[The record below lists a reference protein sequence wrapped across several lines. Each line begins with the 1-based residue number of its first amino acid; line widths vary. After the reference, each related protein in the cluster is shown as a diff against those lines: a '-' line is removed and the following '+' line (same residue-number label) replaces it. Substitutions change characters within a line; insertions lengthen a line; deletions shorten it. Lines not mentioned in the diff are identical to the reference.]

1 MPHLDPLPIDVI
13 LDDLRAAL
21 RQGHGV
27 LHAPTGSGKSTGV
40 PLALL
45 DEPWLTG
52 QRILMLQPRR
62 PAARMTAARMADR
75 LGEPLG
81 EQVGYQIRFERRIGP
96 RTRIE
101 VVTEG
106 ILTRRLQSDPTLDG
120 IGLVIF
126 DEFHERGLPSDLGL
140 ALTLDS
146 VRGLRPDLRLL
157 VMSATLEAEPVAEL
171 LGDASILRAE
181 GRSFPVE
188 IRYAERTPDSD
199 PVRALVAGARQA
211 LAEETGDILA
221 FLPGAREIER
231 AREALASLVGSDV
244 EILPLHGALS
254 SAEQDRALRP
264 DGRGRRRLI
273 LATDLAETSLTIEGI
288 RVVLD
293 SGLTRKPRFD
303 PGSGLTRLVTESIPR
318 ASADQRAGRAGRLTP
333 GVCRRL
339 WTRAQEVGRPD
350 RRTPEILESDLAPLA
365 LELALWGVKDPA
377 ELSWLDPP
385 PAPAWNQALELLR
398 TLGALDR
405 RDSITPLGRALAEL
419 PVHPRLG
426 VMLLR
431 AAPEERQTAADLCA
445 LISERDPFLPE
456 PGQARPADLGLRLEA
471 LRAARERRGTPA
483 GVDRRRLEAIERAAR
498 QLLRLA
504 ERAAEAAP
512 TNTKD
517 LSRSGLEST
526 PLLPRSQR
534 TPGALLALAYPD
546 RLAQRRTGGD
556 ERYLLAAGTGAELP
570 RDDAL
575 AIHAY
580 LVVAAIDARG
590 RDGRIQSA
598 LPISESELRT
608 ELAERL
614 ESSREVFW
622 DDERAAVACRA
633 ITRIGSIV
641 LESRP
646 VALQPE
652 DDAGAYLIA
661 HIREHFDEALDW
673 SDSARQLQ
681 ARVALARRYDS
692 SGDWPD
698 LSDAALREH
707 LDNWLGPW
715 IVGKNRLSDVRRLDL
730 NAILLDR
737 LSWEQRQWLDQ
748 QAPRTFVTP
757 AGNSRP
763 IDYVSGETPILAAPL
778 QEFFGLSDTPRL
790 CQGRVPVL
798 LHLLSPARRP
808 MQVTQDLAGFW
819 ARGYAEVRKELR
831 GRYPKHHWPE
841 DPTQAQALVGGLRR
855 RGASGASG

>member
-1 MPHLDPLPIDVI
+1 MPNFEPLPIDAI

-27 LHAPTGSGKSTGV
+27 LHAPTASGKSTRV

-45 DEPWLTG
+45 DESWLAG

-62 PAARMTAARMADR
+62 PAARMTAARLADQ

-81 EQVGYQIRFERRIGP
+81 ERVGYQIRFERRIGP

-106 ILTRRLQSDPTLDG
+106 ILTRRLQNDPTLEG

-146 VRGLRPDLRLL
+146 ARGLRPDLRLL
-157 VMSATLEAEPVAEL
+157 VMSATLEAEPVAGL
-171 LGDASILRAE
+171 LDHAHILRAD

-221 FLPGAREIER
+221 FLPGAREIEQ
-231 AREALASLVGSDV
+231 AREALAASVGSAV

-264 DGRGRRRLI
+264 DGSGHRRLI

-318 ASADQRAGRAGRLTP
+318 ASADQRAGRAGRLAP
-333 GVCRRL
+333 GICRRL
-339 WTRAQEVGRPD
+339 WTCAQEHGRVEQ
-350 RRTPEILESDLAPLA
+350 RTPEILESDLAPLA

-405 RDSITPLGRALAEL
+405 RDSITPLGRALVEL

-426 VMLLR
+426 VMLLS
-431 AAPEERQTAADLCA
+431 AAPVERQTAADLCA

-456 PGQARPADLGLRLEA
+456 PGRARPADLGLRLEA
-471 LRAARERRGTPA
+471 LRAMRERRGTPA
-483 GVDRRRLEAIERAAR
+483 GVERRRLDAIERAAR
-498 QLLRLA
+498 QLHRLA
-504 ERAAEAAP
+504 ER
-512 TNTKD
+512 
-517 LSRSGLEST
+517 T
-526 PLLPRSQR
+526 PATVSPQPQR

-546 RLAQRRTGGD
+546 RVAQRRAGAD
-556 ERYLLAAGTGAELP
+556 ERYLLEAGTGAELP

-575 AIHAY
+575 AIHPY
-580 LVVAAIDARG
+580 LIVAAIDARG

-598 LPISESELRT
+598 LPISEDELRA

-622 DDERAAVACRA
+622 DAERAAVACRA
-633 ITRIGSIV
+633 MTRLGAIV
-641 LESRP
+641 LESHP
-646 VALQPE
+646 VALTPE
-652 DDAGAYLIA
+652 DDADAYLIA
-661 HIREHFDEALDW
+661 HIREHFSEALDW
-673 SDSARQLQ
+673 TEAARQLQ
-681 ARVALARRYDS
+681 ARIALARRHDPT
-692 SGDWPD
+692 GDWPD
-698 LSDAALREH
+698 LSDAALREY
-707 LDNWLGPW
+707 LDAWLTPW
-715 IVGKNRLSDVRRLDL
+715 IVGKTRVSDVQRLDL

-737 LSWEQRQWLDQ
+737 LSWEQRQRLDQ
-748 QAPRTFVTP
+748 QVPRTFVTP

-778 QEFFGLSDTPRL
+778 QELFGLSDTPRL

-855 RGASGASG
+855 RVSPKPPS

>member
-1 MPHLDPLPIDVI
+1 MSVPNLDPLPIDAI

-27 LHAPTGSGKSTGV
+27 LHAPTGSGKSTRV

-45 DEPWLTG
+45 DESWLAG

-62 PAARMTAARMADR
+62 PAARMTAARLADQ

-81 EQVGYQIRFERRIGP
+81 ERVGYQIRFERRIGS

-106 ILTRRLQSDPTLDG
+106 ILTRRLQNDPTLDG
-120 IGLVIF
+120 VGLVIF
-126 DEFHERGLPSDLGL
+126 DEFHERGLPADLGL

-146 VRGLRPDLRLL
+146 ARGLRPDLRLL

-171 LGDASILRAE
+171 LGNARILRAE

-211 LAEETGDILA
+211 LVEETGDILA
-221 FLPGAREIER
+221 FLPGAREIEQ
-231 AREALASLVGSDV
+231 AREALAASVGSAV

-264 DGRGRRRLI
+264 DGSGRRRLI

-293 SGLTRKPRFD
+293 SGQTRKPRFD

-333 GVCRRL
+333 GICRRL
-339 WTRAQEVGRPD
+339 WTRAQEHGRAEQ
-350 RRTPEILESDLAPLA
+350 RTPEILESDLAPLA
-365 LELALWGVKDPA
+365 LELALWGVKDPTA
-377 ELSWLDPP
+377 LSWLDPP

-426 VMLLR
+426 VMLLS
-431 AAPEERQTAADLCA
+431 ATPAERQTAADLCA

-456 PGQARPADLGLRLEA
+456 PGRARPADLGLRLEA
-471 LRAARERRGTPA
+471 LRARRERRGTPA
-483 GVDRRRLEAIERAAR
+483 GVERRRLDAIERAAR
-498 QLLRLA
+498 QLHRLV
-504 ERAAEAAP
+504 ERAPAKVSP
-512 TNTKD
+512 
-517 LSRSGLEST
+517 
-526 PLLPRSQR
+526 PQPQR

-546 RLAQRRTGGD
+546 RVAQRRAGAD

-575 AIHAY
+575 AIHPY
-580 LVVAAIDARG
+580 LIVAAIDARG

-598 LPISESELRT
+598 LPISEDELRA

-622 DDERAAVACRA
+622 DAERAAVACRA
-633 ITRIGSIV
+633 MTRLGAIV
-641 LESRP
+641 LESHP
-646 VALQPE
+646 VALTPE
-652 DDAGAYLIA
+652 DTAGAYLIA
-661 HIREHFDEALDW
+661 HIREHFSEALDW
-673 SDSARQLQ
+673 SEAARQLQ
-681 ARVALARRYDS
+681 ARIALARRHDPT
-692 SGDWPD
+692 GDWPD

-707 LDNWLGPW
+707 LDVWLTPW
-715 IVGKNRLSDVRRLDL
+715 ISGKTRVSDVQRLDL

-737 LSWEQRQWLDQ
+737 LSWEQRQRLDQ
-748 QAPRTFVTP
+748 QVPRTFVTP

-778 QEFFGLSDTPRL
+778 QELFGLSDTPRL
-790 CQGRVPVL
+790 CQDRVPVL

-855 RGASGASG
+855 RVSPKPPS

>member
-1 MPHLDPLPIDVI
+1 MHPLNPLPIDAI

-21 RQGHGV
+21 HQGHGV
-27 LHAPTGSGKSTGV
+27 LHAPTGSGKSTRV

-45 DEPWLTG
+45 DESWLAG

-62 PAARMTAARMADR
+62 PAARMTAARLADQ

-81 EQVGYQIRFERRIGP
+81 ERVGYQIRFERRIGP

-106 ILTRRLQSDPTLDG
+106 ILTRRLQNDPTLDG
-120 IGLVIF
+120 VGLVIF
-126 DEFHERGLPSDLGL
+126 DEFHERGLASDLGL

-146 VRGLRPDLRLL
+146 ARGLRPDLRLL

-171 LGDASILRAE
+171 LGNARILRAE

-231 AREALASLVGSDV
+231 VREALDAHAGSEV

-264 DGRGRRRLI
+264 DGSGRRRLI

-318 ASADQRAGRAGRLTP
+318 ASADQRAGRAGRLAP

-426 VMLLR
+426 VMLLS
-431 AAPEERQTAADLCA
+431 ATPEEQQTAADLCA

-456 PGQARPADLGLRLEA
+456 PGRARPADLGLRLEA
-471 LRAARERRGTPA
+471 LRAMRERRGTPV
-483 GVDRRRLEAIERAAR
+483 GVDRRRLDAIERTAR
-498 QLLRLA
+498 QLHRLA
-504 ERAAEAAP
+504 ERAASSRRSTCQSQGERRSRPPARPRLSGSRRP
-512 TNTKD
+512 TTR
-517 LSRSGLEST
+517 RS
-526 PLLPRSQR
+526 
-534 TPGALLALAYPD
+534 
-546 RLAQRRTGGD
+546 RRTLSAGG
-556 ERYLLAAGTGAELP
+556 RN
-570 RDDAL
+570 
-575 AIHAY
+575 
-580 LVVAAIDARG
+580 
-590 RDGRIQSA
+590 
-598 LPISESELRT
+598 
-608 ELAERL
+608 
-614 ESSREVFW
+614 
-622 DDERAAVACRA
+622 
-633 ITRIGSIV
+633 
-641 LESRP
+641 
-646 VALQPE
+646 
-652 DDAGAYLIA
+652 
-661 HIREHFDEALDW
+661 
-673 SDSARQLQ
+673 
-681 ARVALARRYDS
+681 RR
-692 SGDWPD
+692 
-698 LSDAALREH
+698 
-707 LDNWLGPW
+707 
-715 IVGKNRLSDVRRLDL
+715 
-730 NAILLDR
+730 
-737 LSWEQRQWLDQ
+737 
-748 QAPRTFVTP
+748 
-757 AGNSRP
+757 
-763 IDYVSGETPILAAPL
+763 
-778 QEFFGLSDTPRL
+778 
-790 CQGRVPVL
+790 
-798 LHLLSPARRP
+798 
-808 MQVTQDLAGFW
+808 
-819 ARGYAEVRKELR
+819 
-831 GRYPKHHWPE
+831 
-841 DPTQAQALVGGLRR
+841 
-855 RGASGASG
+855 

>member
-1 MPHLDPLPIDVI
+1 MPNFEPLPIDAI

-27 LHAPTGSGKSTGV
+27 LHAPTGSGKSTRV

-45 DEPWLTG
+45 DESWLAG

-62 PAARMTAARMADR
+62 PAARMTAARLADQ

-81 EQVGYQIRFERRIGP
+81 ERVGYQIRFERRIGP

-106 ILTRRLQSDPTLDG
+106 ILTRRLQNDPTLEG

-146 VRGLRPDLRLL
+146 ARGLRPDLRLL

-171 LGDASILRAE
+171 LGNARILRAE

-211 LAEETGDILA
+211 LVEETGDILA
-221 FLPGAREIER
+221 FLPGAREIEQ
-231 AREALASLVGSDV
+231 AREALAASVGSAV

-264 DGRGRRRLI
+264 DGSRRRRLI

-293 SGLTRKPRFD
+293 SGQTRKPRFD

-318 ASADQRAGRAGRLTP
+318 ASADQRAGRAGRLAP
-333 GVCRRL
+333 GICRRL
-339 WTRAQEVGRPD
+339 WTCAQEHGRAEQ
-350 RRTPEILESDLAPLA
+350 RTPEILESDLAPLA
-365 LELALWGVKDPA
+365 LELALWGVKDPT

-426 VMLLR
+426 VMLLS
-431 AAPEERQTAADLCA
+431 ATPAECQTAADLCA

-456 PGQARPADLGLRLEA
+456 PGRARPADLGLRLEA
-471 LRAARERRGTPA
+471 LRAMRERRETSA
-483 GVDRRRLEAIERAAR
+483 GVERRRLDAIERAAR
-498 QLLRLA
+498 QLHRLA
-504 ERAAEAAP
+504 ECAP
-512 TNTKD
+512 ATV
-517 LSRSGLEST
+517 S
-526 PLLPRSQR
+526 PPQPQR

-546 RLAQRRTGGD
+546 RVAQRRAGAD

-575 AIHAY
+575 AIHPY
-580 LVVAAIDARG
+580 LIVAAIDARG

-598 LPISESELRT
+598 LPISEDELRA

-622 DDERAAVACRA
+622 DAERAAVACRA
-633 ITRIGSIV
+633 MTRLGAIV
-641 LESRP
+641 LESHP
-646 VALQPE
+646 VALTPE
-652 DDAGAYLIA
+652 DDAEAYLIA
-661 HIREHFDEALDW
+661 HIREHFSEALDW
-673 SDSARQLQ
+673 TEAARQLQ
-681 ARVALARRYDS
+681 ARIALARRHDPT
-692 SGDWPD
+692 GDWPD

-707 LDNWLGPW
+707 LDAWLTPW
-715 IVGKNRLSDVRRLDL
+715 IVGKTRVSDVQRLDL

-737 LSWEQRQWLDQ
+737 LSWEQRQRLDQ
-748 QAPRTFVTP
+748 QVPRTFVTP

-778 QEFFGLSDTPRL
+778 QELFGLSDTPRL

-855 RGASGASG
+855 RGASNPTG

>member
-1 MPHLDPLPIDVI
+1 MPPLDPLPIDTI

-27 LHAPTGSGKSTGV
+27 LQAPTGSGKSTGV

-45 DEPWLTG
+45 DEPWLAG

-62 PAARMTAARMADR
+62 PAARMTAARMAER

-81 EQVGYQIRFERRIGP
+81 ERVGYQIRFERRLGP

-120 IGLVIF
+120 VGLVIF
-126 DEFHERGLPSDLGL
+126 DEFHERGLNSDLGL

-171 LGDASILRAE
+171 LGDASILHAE
-181 GRSFPVE
+181 GRTFPVE
-188 IRYAERTPDSD
+188 IRYAERTPDRD
-199 PVRALVAGARQA
+199 PVHALVAAARQA
-211 LAEETGDILA
+211 LVQETGDILA
-221 FLPGAREIER
+221 FLPGAPEIER
-231 AREALASLVGSDV
+231 AREALAAVAGSNL

-293 SGLTRKPRFD
+293 SGLARKPRFD
-303 PGSGLTRLVTESIPR
+303 PGSGLTRLVTEPIPR
-318 ASADQRAGRAGRLTP
+318 ASADQRAGRAGRLAP
-333 GVCRRL
+333 GVCWRL

-350 RRTPEILESDLAPLA
+350 RRTPEILESDLASLA
-365 LELALWGVKDPA
+365 LELAIWGVKDPEA
-377 ELSWLDPP
+377 LSWIDPP
-385 PAPAWNQALELLR
+385 PAPAWNQALDLLHR
-398 TLGALDR
+398 LGALDR
-405 RDSITPLGRALAEL
+405 RGAITPLGRALAEL

-426 VMLLR
+426 VMLLS
-431 AAPEERQTAADLCA
+431 ATPDERQTAADLCA
-445 LISERDPFLPE
+445 LLAERDPFLPE
-456 PGQARPADLGLRLEA
+456 TGRTRPVDLGLRLSA
-471 LRAARERRGTPA
+471 LRAARERRGIPA
-483 GVDRRRLEAIERAAR
+483 GVDQQRLNAIERAAR
-498 QLLRLA
+498 QLHRLA
-504 ERAAEAAP
+504 ERAASVGARPAE
-512 TNTKD
+512 T
-517 LSRSGLEST
+517 
-526 PLLPRSQR
+526 SQGR
-534 TPGALLALAYPD
+534 TPAPCSPAPIRIASPSGRAGA
-546 RLAQRRTGGD
+546 D
-556 ERYLLAAGTGAELP
+556 ERYLLATGTGAALP

-575 AIHAY
+575 AIHPY
-580 LVVAAIDARG
+580 LVVATIDARG

-598 LPISESELRT
+598 LPIGEDELRT
-608 ELAERL
+608 TLAEHL
-614 ESSREVFW
+614 ESCRELFW
-622 DDERAAVACRA
+622 DTERAALACRA

-646 VALQPE
+646 VALRPE
-652 DDAGAYLIA
+652 DEAESHLLEY
-661 HIREHFDEALDW
+661 IREHFDEALDW

-681 ARVALARRYDS
+681 ARVALARRYDPD
-692 SGDWPD
+692 GDWPD
-698 LSDAALREH
+698 LSNAALRER
-707 LDNWLGPW
+707 LDDWLGPW
-715 IVGKNRLSDVRRLDL
+715 IAGKTRLSEVRRLDL
-730 NAILLDR
+730 NAILLDQ
-737 LSWEQRQWLDQ
+737 LSWEQRQRLDCEL
-748 QAPRTFVTP
+748 PRRFVTP

-763 IDYVSGETPILAAPL
+763 IDYLSGETPILAVPL
-778 QEFFGLSDTPRL
+778 QELFGLNDTPRL
-790 CQGRVPVL
+790 CQGRLPLL

-841 DPTQAQALVGGLRR
+841 DPTQAQALVSGLRR
-855 RGASGASG
+855 RGGSGSAR

>member
-13 LDDLRAAL
+13 LDDLRATL
-21 RQGHGV
+21 RRGHGV
-27 LHAPTGSGKSTGV
+27 LHAPTGLGKSTGV

-45 DEPWLTG
+45 DEPWLASR
-52 QRILMLQPRR
+52 RILMLQPRR

-81 EQVGYQIRFERRIGP
+81 ERVGYQIRFERRVGP

-120 IGLVIF
+120 VGLVIF
-126 DEFHERGLPSDLGL
+126 DEFHERGLASDLGL

-146 VRGLRPDLRLL
+146 ARGLRPDLRLL

-171 LGDASILRAE
+171 LGNASILRAE

-199 PVRALVAGARQA
+199 PVRALVAEARQM
-211 LAEETGDILA
+211 LTEETGDILA

-231 AREALASLVGSDV
+231 TREALGAQVGSDV

-264 DGRGRRRLI
+264 DGIGRRRLI

-318 ASADQRAGRAGRLTP
+318 ASADQRAGRAGRLAP

-339 WTRAQEVGRPD
+339 WTRAQEIGRPD

-365 LELALWGVKDPA
+365 LELALWGVKDPT

-385 PAPAWNQALELLR
+385 PAPAWNQALELLH

-419 PVHPRLG
+419 PAHPRLG
-426 VMLLR
+426 VMLLG

-456 PGQARPADLGLRLEA
+456 PGRARPADLGLRLEA
-471 LRAARERRGTPA
+471 LRVARERRGTSV
-483 GVDRRRLEAIERAAR
+483 GMDRRRLDAIERAAR
-498 QLLRLA
+498 QLHCLA
-504 ERAAEAAP
+504 ERAASAGARPAE
-512 TNTKD
+512 T
-517 LSRSGLEST
+517 GQE
-526 PLLPRSQR
+526 R

-546 RLAQRRTGGD
+546 RVAQRRIGAD

-575 AIHAY
+575 AIHPY

-598 LPISESELRT
+598 LPISESELRA

-622 DDERAAVACRA
+622 DAERAAVACRA
-633 ITRIGSIV
+633 ITRLGAIV

-646 VALQPE
+646 VAPGAE
-652 DDAGAYLIA
+652 DDAEKHMLEY
-661 HIREHFDEALDW
+661 IREHFDDALDW
-673 SDSARQLQ
+673 SESARQLQ
-681 ARVALARRYDS
+681 ARVALARRHDP

-698 LSDAALREH
+698 LSDAALCEH
-707 LDNWLGPW
+707 LEDWLAPW
-715 IVGKNRLSDVRRLDL
+715 IAGKTRLSDVRRLDL
-730 NAILLDR
+730 SAILLDR

-748 QAPRTFVTP
+748 QVPRTFVTP

-790 CQGRVPVL
+790 CRGRVPVL

-855 RGASGASG
+855 RSTSPSSS

>member
-1 MPHLDPLPIDVI
+1 MLNFDPLPIDAI

-21 RQGHGV
+21 SQGHGV
-27 LHAPTGSGKSTGV
+27 LHAPTGSGKSTRV

-45 DEPWLTG
+45 DAPWLAG

-62 PAARMTAARMADR
+62 PAARMTAARLADQ

-81 EQVGYQIRFERRIGP
+81 ERVGYQIRFERRIGP

-106 ILTRRLQSDPTLDG
+106 ILTRRLQRDPTLDG
-120 IGLVIF
+120 VGLVIF
-126 DEFHERGLPSDLGL
+126 DEFHERGLTSDLGL

-146 VRGLRPDLRLL
+146 ARGLRPDLRLL
-157 VMSATLEAEPVAEL
+157 IMSATLEAEPVAGL
-171 LGDASILRAE
+171 LDNARLLRAE

-199 PVRALVAGARQA
+199 PVRALVAGARQV
-211 LAEETGDILA
+211 LTEETGDILA

-231 AREALASLVGSDV
+231 AREALAGADI

-318 ASADQRAGRAGRLTP
+318 ASADQRAGRAGRLAP
-333 GVCRRL
+333 GVCQRL
-339 WTRAQEVGRPD
+339 WTRAQEHGRPEQ
-350 RRTPEILESDLAPLA
+350 RTPEILESDLAPLA

-398 TLGALDR
+398 MLGALDR
-405 RDSITPLGRALAEL
+405 RDSITPLGRALADL

-426 VMLLR
+426 VMLLG
-431 AAPEERQTAADLCA
+431 ATPTERQTAADLCA

-456 PGQARPADLGLRLEA
+456 PGRARPADLGLRLDA
-471 LRAARERRGTPA
+471 LRAARERRGTPP
-483 GVDRRRLEAIERAAR
+483 GVDRRRLDAIERAAR
-498 QLLRLA
+498 QLHRLA
-504 ERAAEAAP
+504 ERSASSGARPAE
-512 TNTKD
+512 TD
-517 LSRSGLEST
+517 SVR
-526 PLLPRSQR
+526 R
-534 TPGALLALAYPD
+534 PGALLALAYPD
-546 RLAQRRTGGD
+546 RVAQRRAGAD

-575 AIHAY
+575 AIHPY

-598 LPISESELRT
+598 LPISEDELRA

-614 ESSREVFW
+614 EPRREVFW
-622 DDERAAVACRA
+622 DNERAAVACRA
-633 ITRIGSIV
+633 ITRLGAMA

-646 VALQPE
+646 VALAPE
-652 DDAGAYLIA
+652 DDASTYLIA
-661 HIREHFDEALDW
+661 HIREHFSEALDW
-673 SDSARQLQ
+673 LESARQLQ
-681 ARVALARRYDS
+681 ARIALMRQHDPA
-692 SGDWPD
+692 GDWPD
-698 LSDAALREH
+698 FSDAALREH
-707 LDNWLGPW
+707 LDVWLNPW
-715 IVGKNRLSDVRRLDL
+715 IAGKTRLSDVQRLDL
-730 NAILLDR
+730 SAILLDQ
-737 LSWEQRQWLDQ
+737 LSWEQRQRLDQ
-748 QAPRTFVTP
+748 QVPRTFVTP

-790 CQGRVPVL
+790 CLGRLPVL

-841 DPTQAQALVGGLRR
+841 DPTQAQALIGGLRR
-855 RGASGASG
+855 RRAPGSSR

>member
-81 EQVGYQIRFERRIGP
+81 ERVGYQIRFERRIGA

-120 IGLVIF
+120 VGLVIF

-146 VRGLRPDLRLL
+146 ARGLRPDLRLL

-171 LGDASILRAE
+171 LGGARILRAE

-199 PVRALVAGARQA
+199 PVRALVAEARQA
-211 LAEETGDILA
+211 LADETGDILA

-264 DGRGRRRLI
+264 DGSGRRRLI

-303 PGSGLTRLVTESIPR
+303 PGSGLTQLVTESIPR
-318 ASADQRAGRAGRLTP
+318 ASADQRAGRAGRLAP
-333 GVCRRL
+333 GICRRL

-426 VMLLR
+426 VMLLG

-456 PGQARPADLGLRLEA
+456 PGRARPADLGLRLEA
-471 LRAARERRGTPA
+471 LRAARARRGTPA

-498 QLLRLA
+498 QLFRLV
-504 ERAAEAAP
+504 ERAAEGVPAP
-512 TNTKD
+512 VPSRAD
-517 LSRSGLEST
+517 AGLDRALSPTRL
-526 PLLPRSQR
+526 QR

-546 RLAQRRTGGD
+546 RVAQRRAGAD

-575 AIHAY
+575 AIHPY

-598 LPISESELRT
+598 LPISEDELRA

-614 ESSREVFW
+614 ESRREVFW
-622 DDERAAVACRA
+622 DAERAAVACRA
-633 ITRIGSIV
+633 VTRLGAIA

-646 VALQPE
+646 VALGPK
-652 DDAGAYLIA
+652 DDADTYLIA
-661 HIREHFDEALDW
+661 HIREHFGEALDW
-673 SDSARQLQ
+673 PDSARQLQ
-681 ARVALARRYDS
+681 ARVALARRHDPA
-692 SGDWPD
+692 GDWPD
-698 LSDAALREH
+698 LSDAALREQ
-707 LDNWLGPW
+707 LDDWLAPW
-715 IVGKNRLSDVRRLDL
+715 ITGKPRLSDVRRLDL

-737 LSWEQRQWLDQ
+737 LSWELRQRIDQ
-748 QAPRTFVTP
+748 LVPRTFVTP

-763 IDYVSGETPILAAPL
+763 IDYVSGETPVLAAPL

-855 RGASGASG
+855 RGASGSSG

>member
-1 MPHLDPLPIDVI
+1 MRHLDPLPIDVI

-27 LHAPTGSGKSTGV
+27 LNAPTGSGKSTGV

-45 DEPWLTG
+45 DEPWLAG
-52 QRILMLQPRR
+52 RRILMLQPRR
-62 PAARMTAARMADR
+62 PAARMTAARLADR

-81 EQVGYQIRFERRIGP
+81 ERIGYQIRFERCIGP

-120 IGLVIF
+120 VGLVIF
-126 DEFHERGLPSDLGL
+126 DEFHERGLHADLGL

-146 VRGLRPDLRLL
+146 ARGLRPDLRLL

-171 LGDASILRAE
+171 LGNASILRAE

-199 PVRALVAGARQA
+199 PVRALVAAARQA

-231 AREALASLVGSDV
+231 AREALVPLVGSDV

-264 DGRGRRRLI
+264 DGSGRRRLI

-303 PGSGLTRLVTESIPR
+303 PGSGLTRLMTESIPR
-318 ASADQRAGRAGRLTP
+318 ASADQRAGRAGRLAP

-426 VMLLR
+426 VMLLG
-431 AAPEERQTAADLCA
+431 AAPEERRTAADLCA

-456 PGQARPADLGLRLEA
+456 PGRARPADLGLRLEA

-483 GVDRRRLEAIERAAR
+483 GVDRRRLDAIERAAR
-498 QLLRLA
+498 QLHRLA
-504 ERAAEAAP
+504 ERAASASACPAEI
-512 TNTKD
+512 
-517 LSRSGLEST
+517 RRE
-526 PLLPRSQR
+526 R
-534 TPGALLALAYPD
+534 TPSALLALAYPD
-546 RLAQRRTGGD
+546 RVAQRRVGTD

-575 AIHAY
+575 AIHPY

-608 ELAERL
+608 ELAKHL

-622 DDERAAVACRA
+622 DAERAAVACRA
-633 ITRIGSIV
+633 STRLGAIV

-646 VALQPE
+646 VALGPE
-652 DDAGAYLIA
+652 DAAGTYLIA

-681 ARVALARRYDS
+681 ARVALARRHDP

-698 LSDAALREH
+698 LSDAVLREH
-707 LDNWLGPW
+707 LNDWLAPW
-715 IVGKNRLSDVRRLDL
+715 IAGQTRLSDVRRLDL

-748 QAPRTFVTP
+748 QVPRTFVTP

-763 IDYVSGETPILAAPL
+763 IDYVSSETPILAAPL

-831 GRYPKHHWPE
+831 GRYAKHHWPE
-841 DPTQAQALVGGLRR
+841 DPTQAQPLVGGLRR
-855 RGASGASG
+855 RGASGSSS